1 MALSNLQLT
10 PQFVQAVREAVDI
23 LEIAG
28 AHAKLQ
34 RVGRKWKA
42 LCPFHK
48 EKTPSFQLDPEQGL
62 YYCFGCGKGG
72 DAIKLHMELTGD
84 DFPAAMES
92 LARRFGVPI
101 PAPAA
106 RRPGAAKADA
116 PRDLEA
122 VLEAAAEFFA
132 SALAQS
138 PSARRYLQERRISDE
153 IVAR

>member
-48 EKTPSFQLDPEQGL
+48 EKTPSFQLDPEQSTS
-62 YYCFGCGKGG
+62 
-72 DAIKLHMELTGD
+72 AII
-84 DFPAAMES
+84 
-92 LARRFGVPI
+92 VPH
-101 PAPAA
+101 PE
-106 RRPGAAKADA
+106 AKYFNAT
-116 PRDLEA
+116 
-122 VLEAAAEFFA
+122 
-132 SALAQS
+132 
-138 PSARRYLQERRISDE
+138 
-153 IVAR
+153 